1 MGVETALEKIA
12 MVQNGKKDLRL
23 DGYAFVIVLIT
34 GALVSN
40 SWLLW
45 NGENRHPVNKGKGL
59 QKKEQWRK
67 DNEEV

>member
-34 GALVSN
+34 GTLVSN
-40 SWLLW
+40 S
-45 NGENRHPVNKGKGL
+45 
-59 QKKEQWRK
+59 
-67 DNEEV
+67 